1 MTEELVEL
9 CARAMCKFE
18 GLDPDEVV
26 PTGLLEPAYRNRWEM
41 REFGGRA
48 QAIIPIVRADA
59 LEEVSRHLSA
69 VQYDPAPYT
78 AMKYRLASLAKG

>member
-1 MTEELVEL
+1 MTEELVDK
-9 CARAMCKFE
+9 CVRAMRPKGAANFF
-18 GLDPDEVV
+18 
-26 PTGLLEPAYRNRWEM
+26 PTYGQRAEM
-41 REFGGRA
+41 VR
-48 QAIIPIVRADA
+48 AIIPIVRADA